1 MSHAKW
7 KQGFASRM
15 DQKYSL
21 DSFHPKTKIDKL
33 QIYLRRE

>member
-7 KQGFASRM
+7 KQGFASCV

-21 DSFHPKTKIDKL
+21 DSFNSKTKRQFIDL
-33 QIYLRRE
+33 PQT